1 ATRGGDRC
9 GTRARVV
16 GGGAG
21 RRGPA
26 NNRSCA
32 IQRRHARRRDAV
44 HRCRPARRHG
54 PAALRRGAP
63 RVSAACDVAVL
74 GLGATGSAALYHLAR
89 SGLGAIGIERF
100 ESPHA
105 FGSSHGG
112 SRIIRE
118 AYFEDP
124 RYVPLVQ
131 RAYEAWAAL
140 ERDSG
145 RTFMLTTGGVMIGP
159 REGELVSGA
168 LRSALAHGLPHELLD
183 AAAIRRRF
191 AA

>member
-1 ATRGGDRC
+1 STAGAEV
-9 GTRARVV
+9 RAAV
-16 GGGAG
+16 
-21 RRGPA
+21 
-26 NNRSCA
+26 RS
-32 IQRRHARRRDAV
+32 
-44 HRCRPARRHG
+44 RHG
-54 PAALRRGAP
+54 AAG
-63 RVSAACDVAVL
+63 VSAHDVAVV
-74 GLGATGSAALYHLAR
+74 GLGAMGSAALHHLAR
-89 SGLGAIGIERF
+89 AGLRVVGIERF

-145 RTFMLTTGGVMIGP
+145 RTLMLTTGGVMIGP

-168 LRSALAHGLPHELLD
+168 LRSRLAHALPPSLL
-183 AAAIRRRF
+183 R
-191 AA
+191 